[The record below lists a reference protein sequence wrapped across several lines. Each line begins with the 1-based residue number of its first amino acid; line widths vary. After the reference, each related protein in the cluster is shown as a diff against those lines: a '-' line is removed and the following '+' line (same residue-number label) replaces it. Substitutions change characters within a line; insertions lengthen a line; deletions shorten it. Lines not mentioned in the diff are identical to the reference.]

1 MKTFFDPTLITD
13 PRLRT
18 TGTGEVIPPL
28 EPPMP
33 VAPPIPPAPVKPVF
47 VPTPIMPTV
56 PPTPP
61 KRKGMISIEA
71 SRRAQGIYPK
81 EAQEKQSMIE
91 NAKAPPTPTGAWGAP
106 K

>member
-18 TGTGEVIPPL
+18 TGTGEVIPPA
-28 EPPMP
+28 M
-33 VAPPIPPAPVKPVF
+33 PPAPSPPVF
-47 VPTPIMPTV
+47 VPAPILPPI